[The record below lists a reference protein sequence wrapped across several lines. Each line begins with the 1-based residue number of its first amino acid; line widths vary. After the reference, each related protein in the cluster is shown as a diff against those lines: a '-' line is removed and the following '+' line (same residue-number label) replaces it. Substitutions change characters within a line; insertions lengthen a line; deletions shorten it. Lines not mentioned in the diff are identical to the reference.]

1 MKHRYVTC
9 SYKLSETDFWRSGY
23 IDNSSNDVFS
33 ESGMNMGNVFKLH
46 GYIEGIGILS
56 K

>member
-9 SYKLSETDFWRSGY
+9 SYRISENDFLKSGY

-33 ESGMNMGNVFKLH
+33 ESGKFVGNCFKLH
-46 GYIEGIGILS
+46 GYIQGIGILS